1 MGTGFMNRNFH
12 LTGGLIAL
20 LLAFLSLYDLSRV
33 QIYDGITPAI
43 TGKGVLVQS
52 VTPDSP
58 AQRAG
63 IRPGDLLLG
72 VAHELVKQPFPIPE
86 LLRNGKKSGI
96 PYLLQRG
103 EDTLTV
109 SVSLEQKRAITPFH
123 IFAGLLMILF
133 FLIGLIVLLNYP
145 VRSESRF
152 FYYLTMALMLLFT
165 CFLRPHS
172 YSLSHLI
179 IRSVGQLGYV
189 LLPAFFLHFFL
200 IYPIKNPIQK
210 KWHFHI
216 WLLYAIPVTLLVIS
230 TVHTY
235 MTEMPINFDWP
246 WALYLAYSGATL
258 AVLFF
263 STKRAAQSSEKHG
276 LLRIYSLGMLPF
288 VLVGIPMGIV
298 RNHADIASILSAPMV
313 LIPVYLSY
321 RIYRFGFFNIRI
333 LLKKSL
339 LYSFI
344 LLIASVLYA
353 ILLFLINTMLS
364 DYNLTD
370 PYLYSMGL
378 AVAIVFLFNP
388 LHSFLQ
394 AQLEDVFLEKEK
406 RRQLDVTARAEQML
420 TVKNREELNSRVM
433 ALLTEIIS
441 DSFAVLVHTENNCFC
456 DIESNRLVTLSD
468 QPGKSRFFLLENTLE
483 SEFYPFYQ
491 KGFRIG
497 FPFRK
502 AGQIRAFVLA
512 RSVLFEEELEI
523 VRRILLHFVTAH
535 ENERLLARL
544 SQQIELER
552 DIKIAGFIQKSLI
565 PSVHP
570 DNAMF
575 RVYGVSVPSKV
586 IGGDF
591 FDYFSVSG
599 SNRTGI
605 LIGDVAGKSIPA
617 ALMMVAAK
625 ETISSQVTSLNM
637 PEEIMST
644 ASELLVQK
652 SSANMFV
659 AACYCCINIK
669 ERRIAVVNAGMP
681 SPYLVRDGNVSQ
693 IPRQTPRFP
702 LGLVKGVQYKQHDME
717 LKGGDRIIMLSD
729 GFTEALDFEIEELLR
744 RCAFESPR
752 NFTQNIL
759 QQLQRKSGEGLADD
773 ATIVTIEIK
782 NDPFME
788 E

>member
-1 MGTGFMNRNFH
+1 MNRNFH
-12 LTGGLIAL
+12 LTSGLIAL
-20 LLAFLSLYDLSRV
+20 LLAFLSLYDMSRV
-33 QIYDGITPAI
+33 QMYDGITPGI
-43 TGKGVLVQS
+43 ILDGVLVQN
-52 VTPDSP
+52 VAQDSP
-58 AQRAG
+58 AEQAG
-63 IRPGDLLLG
+63 IRPGDRLLG
-72 VAHELVKQPFPIPE
+72 VAHALVKKPFTIQE
-86 LLRNGKKSGI
+86 LLRNAKKGEI

-103 EDTLTV
+103 EDTLTF
-109 SVSLEQKRAITPFH
+109 SVSLEQKRAIKPFH
-123 IFAGLLMILF
+123 VFAGLLMTLF
-133 FLIGLIVLLNYP
+133 FLIGLIVLLNNP
-145 VRSESRF
+145 MGSESRL

-172 YSLSHLI
+172 YTLSHLI
-179 IRSVGQLGYV
+179 IRAAGQLAYA

-200 IYPIKNPIQK
+200 IYPMRSLIQK
-210 KWHFHI
+210 RWHYLT
-216 WLLYAIPVTLLVIS
+216 WLLYAIPVGLLLFNSIY
-230 TVHTY
+230 TY
-235 MTEMPINFDWP
+235 VTEIPMQFDGQWI
-246 WALYLAYSGATL
+246 LYLAYSGATL
-258 AVLFF
+258 AVLYF
-263 STKRAAQSSEKHG
+263 SGRRAQPSEKNS

-288 VLVGIPMGIV
+288 VLVGIPMGIF
-298 RNHADIASILSAPMV
+298 RNQADIASILSAPMV

-344 LLIASVLYA
+344 LLIVSVLYA
-353 ILLFLINTMLS
+353 ILIFLINTTLS
-364 DYNLTD
+364 NYNLTD

-394 AQLEDVFLEKEK
+394 TQLEDVFLEKEK
-406 RRQLDVTARAEQML
+406 RRRKDISTRAEQML
-420 TVKNREELNSRVM
+420 TAKDREELDNRVIK
-433 ALLTEIIS
+433 LLSEIIP
-441 DSFAVLVHTENNCFC
+441 DSFAVLVHSENNCFY
-456 DIESNRLVTLSD
+456 DIESERLITLAD
-468 QPGKSRFFLLENTLE
+468 QPGKSRFFLLENSLE
-483 SEFYPFYQ
+483 SEFYPFYR

-502 AGQIRAFVLA
+502 ADQVQAFVLA

-523 VRRILLHFVTAH
+523 VQRILLHFVTAH
-535 ENERLLARL
+535 ENARLLARL

-565 PSVHP
+565 PSAHP
-570 DNAMF
+570 DNSMF
-575 RVYGVSVPSKV
+575 RAYGVSVPSKV

-625 ETISSQVTSLNM
+625 ETISSQASSLST
-637 PEEIMST
+637 PEEIMSR

-659 AACYCCINIK
+659 AACYCCINK
-669 ERRIAVVNAGMP
+669 EEQQISVVNAGMP
-681 SPYLVRDGNVSQ
+681 SPYLVRDGTVTQ
-693 IPRQTPRFP
+693 IPRQNPRFP
-702 LGLVKGVQYKQHDME
+702 LGLVKGVQYHQHNME

-729 GFTEALDFEIEELLR
+729 GFTEVLDHEIGGLLK

-752 NFTQNIL
+752 NFTRNIL
-759 QQLQRKSGEGLADD
+759 QQLQRKSAGSLADD

>member
-1 MGTGFMNRNFH
+1 MNRNFH
-12 LTGGLIAL
+12 LTSGLIAL
-20 LLAFLSLYDLSRV
+20 LLAFLSLYDMSRV
-33 QIYDGITPAI
+33 QLFDGISPGI
-43 TGKGVLVQS
+43 SRDGVLVQS
-52 VTPDSP
+52 VAPDSP
-58 AQRAG
+58 AARAG
-63 IRPGDLLLG
+63 IRRGDILLG
-72 VAHELVKQPFPIPE
+72 VSHELVKKPFTIPD
-86 LLRNGKKSGI
+86 LLRNAKDSGV

-103 EDTLTV
+103 ENVLTV
-109 SVSLEQKRAITPFH
+109 SVSPEQQRTIKPLH

-133 FLIGLIVLLNYP
+133 FLIGLIVLLNNP
-145 VRSESRF
+145 MGSESRL

-172 YSLSHLI
+172 YALSHLV
-179 IRSVGQLGYV
+179 IRSVGQLAYI

-200 IYPIKNPIQK
+200 IYPMKNPIQK
-210 KWHFHI
+210 KWHFHVI
-216 WLLYAIPVTLLVIS
+216 LIYAIPVALLIFS
-230 TVHTY
+230 SIRIYITGI
-235 MTEMPINFDWP
+235 PIKFDWP
-246 WALYLAYSGATL
+246 WALYLVYSGATL
-258 AVLFF
+258 AVLF
-263 STKRAAQSSEKHG
+263 SSSRRTVPSGKNG

-288 VLVGIPMGIV
+288 ALAGIPLGIAQ
-298 RNHADIASILSAPMV
+298 NHAAIASLFSAPMV

-344 LLIASVLYA
+344 LLISSVLYA

-364 DYNLTD
+364 NYNLTD

-388 LHSFLQ
+388 LHSFFQ
-394 AQLEDVFLEKEK
+394 TQLEDVFLEKEK
-406 RRQLDVTARAEQML
+406 RRGLDITTRAEQML
-420 TVKNREELNSRVM
+420 TVKNREELISRVLT
-433 ALLTEIIS
+433 LLSEIIP
-441 DSFAVLVHTENNCFC
+441 DTFAVLVHTENDCFS
-456 DIESNRLVTLSD
+456 DIESKRLVTLKD
-468 QPGKSRFFLLENTLE
+468 QPGKSRFFLLENSIE
-483 SEFYPFYQ
+483 NEFYPFYQ

-535 ENERLLARL
+535 ENERLLSRL

-552 DIKIAGFIQKSLI
+552 DMKIAGFIQKSLI
-565 PSVHP
+565 PSAHP
-570 DNAMF
+570 DNALF
-575 RVYGVSVPSKV
+575 RVYGVSVPSKI

-591 FDYFSVSG
+591 FDYFSVTG

-625 ETISSQVTSLNM
+625 ETISSQASSLST
-637 PEEIMST
+637 PEEIMSR
-644 ASELLVQK
+644 ASELLVRK

-659 AACYCCINIK
+659 AACYCCINK
-669 ERRIAVVNAGMP
+669 DKGLVSVVNAGMP
-681 SPYLVRDGNVSQ
+681 SPYLVRDGEVSQ
-693 IPRQTPRFP
+693 IPRQQPRFP
-702 LGLVKGVQYKQHDME
+702 LGLVKGVQYRQHNME
-717 LKGGDRIIMLSD
+717 FKRGDRIIMLSD
-729 GFTEALDFEIEELLR
+729 GFTEALDHEIEDLLK
-744 RCAFESPR
+744 RCVFESPMA
-752 NFTQNIL
+752 FTQNIL

-782 NDPFME
+782 DDMNME